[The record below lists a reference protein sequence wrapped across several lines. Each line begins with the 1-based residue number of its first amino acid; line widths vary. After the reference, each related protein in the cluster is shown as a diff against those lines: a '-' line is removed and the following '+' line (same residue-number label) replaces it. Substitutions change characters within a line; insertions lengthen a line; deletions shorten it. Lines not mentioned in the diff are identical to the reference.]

1 MSPATS
7 FLDHHR
13 RHQRVPT
20 ERATT
25 ARASA
30 PTPRILVADADV
42 DMRALY
48 RDSFIRAGCDV
59 AEASDGHDALA
70 QALMHPPTLVII
82 EIRLPFI
89 DGCALCTL
97 LRRDRTTADVPIL
110 VVTTEARPAQ
120 IGRARKAGAN
130 VVLIKPTPI
139 EDILNEMRR
148 LVADSTDPGERGTA
162 TSANAATERDES
174 ANRLPRSE
182 HQTVLSKSFS
192 RLATATPPASPPQLR
207 CSSCAGWLRY
217 ERGQIGGVSHRHP
230 NSGTTT
236 CVSHA
241 ARSNTG
247 SAHAR
252 SVTSGSRR

>member
-1 MSPATS
+1 M
-7 FLDHHR
+7 HR
-13 RHQRVPT
+13 SMVPNT
-20 ERATT
+20 RAAN
-25 ARASA
+25 ARRPPA
-30 PTPRILVADADV
+30 PTPSILVVDTDADT
-42 DMRALY
+42 RAFY
-48 RDSFIRAGCDV
+48 RESLAIAGCDV
-59 AEASDGHDALA
+59 VEASDGRDALV
-70 QALMHPPTLVII
+70 QALMHAPTLVIT

-89 DGCALCTL
+89 DGYALCEI
-97 LRRDRTTADVPIL
+97 LRRGLTTAHVPIL